1 MVARKQIAM
10 TPELG
15 RRARRRAAELGVS
28 FAEYVRRVVRND
40 LGETGPKPEVSALFD
55 LVPDGRPTDIARDK
69 ERMITD
75 AVGKALARKT
85 ARPGR
90 RRR

>member
-1 MVARKQIAM
+1 MVARTQITM

-40 LGETGPKPEVSALFD
+40 LGETGPKPNVSVLFD
-55 LVPDGRPTDIARDK
+55 LVTDGPPSDIARDK
-69 ERMITD
+69 DRMVAE
-75 AVGKALARKT
+75 AVGKAPARKT
-85 ARPGR
+85 AHSVKR
-90 RRR
+90 RR